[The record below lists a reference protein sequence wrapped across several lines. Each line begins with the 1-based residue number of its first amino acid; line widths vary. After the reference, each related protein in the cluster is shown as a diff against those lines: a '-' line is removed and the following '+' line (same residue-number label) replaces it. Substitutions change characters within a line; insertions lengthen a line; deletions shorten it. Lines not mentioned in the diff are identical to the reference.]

1 MTDLAT
7 HLRAVADHV
16 GLEAAAHVPPKRGIM
31 RLLEDMESSIHGMG
45 EGRRF
50 TLFVLRRDDL
60 EAVLGA
66 IKCAQIVQQQKQQKG
81 RP

>member
-16 GLEAAAHVPPKRGIM
+16 GIESEAHQPAKRGVL
-31 RLLEDMESSIHGMG
+31 RLLEDMESSIHSMG
-45 EGRRF
+45 DGRRF
-50 TLFVLRRDDL
+50 TLFLLRRDDL
-60 EAVLGA
+60 EAIIGA
-66 IKCAQIVQQQKQQKG
+66 IKCAQFVQQQKQQKG